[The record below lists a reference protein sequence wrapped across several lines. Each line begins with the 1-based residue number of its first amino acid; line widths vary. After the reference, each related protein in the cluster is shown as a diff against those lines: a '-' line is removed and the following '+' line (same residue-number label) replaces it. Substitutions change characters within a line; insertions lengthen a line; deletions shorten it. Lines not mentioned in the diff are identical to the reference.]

1 MKKSRRLIILILIFI
16 AFLETSFVGCG
27 GGGSNSFDE
36 VRQSAKKP
44 DYKNVPVNDN
54 GSISQR
60 FSYDSSA
67 IYISAEED
75 TVSNDAKITLT
86 QRAPYPN
93 ESKEFGN
100 LCSNVY
106 KLDAVTEK
114 GESLLTSQVNI
125 EKTKKPIRLEIV
137 QKFPDNIVNFFMGT
151 RSSSEA
157 DWQYTKLQRDGYASY
172 SNTNSFDN
180 LANSYRAV
188 SVATVSYTFTINTTT
203 FGDEIAV
210 FGESPAS
217 STVVPINSVSRMEF
231 TTDLPY
237 LDLKYDSNEN
247 LVYNTDLVINSC
259 IEAERLGSLFSDATV
274 QTIITFL
281 TPNGTTIENL
291 RVVGNSTAFA
301 TQNVSQDGGGAGDQY
316 THTIYFKDY
325 TNPSKSGRLATYS
338 FTLKTRNVLLDEFP
352 ATFTIKTILVD
363 NTIPIAYA
371 SEAILER
378 EKLLSF
384 LSPISPTSGGA
395 KSDIGVNLVMKYIA
409 HDIASVTVR
418 YTYPGAENSLIM
430 PGSFSVDL
438 DNHLITFSPDN
449 PWPSETTVSASATA
463 SCCGEH
469 EPNGIRTAFF
479 KFETKEVGS
488 GSVIIGSTTYDPVT
502 ISMIEPD
509 PATNVATDAQIVLQ
523 FSDDVEWLASF
534 STYLRLSS
542 GTHPVGLNEPTF
554 DNGARTIT
562 FAPEEGF
569 KCNSSYTLYVDPFT
583 DTINHKLV
591 SNASF
596 SISTCDGVHAQASII
611 ASDGSIID
619 GRYITNPIFIVDFGK
634 DITKSDYINENR
646 IAQAFN
652 SIKVYQN
659 DSLLQGGKVSK
670 NWITPYQYMQLTF
683 TAPLEASS
691 TYKIVMGE
699 GVLDFENIA
708 IDPFEP
714 YIFTTIPDVTAE
726 LAVPAS
732 PIDVDINTELV
743 LQFSG
748 EVDWIASFSKSFN
761 LFIGKAEIPLASY
774 TYDPTAY
781 TLTMLPEEP
790 LLYNSSYT
798 LLIAPGLI
806 NPSTK
811 QSIASNA
818 FYFATCDGPHY
829 NSSII
834 VATDSIHDDR
844 TIIKPTLIVDFGD
857 RVLNYNAARAAVRIK
872 KNGVEISFTPFIEWQ
887 EGYRKVALTYTLE
900 PDTTYTVTLDEG
912 VQTFKGNLVDPFD
925 EFTFTTAADITTE
938 VTTPDSST
946 GVATSSKIVFTFS
959 DDIAWSGSAEDKQLF
974 CFYRGLTNVTST
986 IRSFDYA
993 TAARTLTLTPS
1004 SMFYNASYTVQLDD
1018 GLVNQ
1023 LTGQKVA
1030 TCSFYF
1036 ETGDGEHAVASVSFK
1051 AESLIEDKSILT
1063 PTIIIDYTKPV
1074 MNFSLAN
1081 DNIKLYKGDTLV
1093 SGYSRQWNADKSKV
1107 NLVFSSPLAPN
1118 TEYTLKMINE
1128 TKDYEGIVI
1137 DPFDDFV
1144 FTTIDNI
1151 TASLTTPADLNNVAS
1166 STKLVI
1172 TFSDSITW
1180 NQEEDADKVPLKLDG
1195 QDVDIRNYLYSDADK
1210 TLTLTPKKPLIHNAT
1225 YSLRINAW
1233 LKNNTTGQKV
1243 ATTTFT
1249 FVTADGDHNQASIA
1263 LATDSVVA
1271 DKVILQPTLIIDFHK
1286 DLLNADVTK
1295 VKDVIKVFKGS
1306 TEVKTVYKTWDREY
1320 NKLKLTFSTNLESSQ
1335 NYKVTMG
1342 EGIRDVE
1349 GIFIDPFDDFE
1360 FTTQDEIDFALT
1372 TPADTENVATSTK
1385 IIFTF
1390 SSPIDWKD
1398 SYKNKFTLKIG
1409 DTVLGIESFTY
1420 NEDAH
1425 TLTLTP
1431 SEKLLYNTTYTIAV
1445 RAGIKN
1451 ETTQQ
1456 MTTKKTFE
1464 FTTMDGE
1471 HSSAILI
1478 VSDEDKVD
1486 GMFIVTPTFVV
1497 DFGKTVMDRN
1507 AAENAI
1513 ELYKGTE
1520 EITTLTKTWLTA
1532 KRQLQITCDSML
1544 TSKTE
1549 YKVSMQSGVKD
1560 SEGSNIEPFEDFYFT
1575 TTPNGTGTERDPYL
1589 IYTASQLDNM
1599 RKNLNAFYKLKKD
1612 INIATSSYKSDNNPD
1627 DYGWLPI
1634 GKTTSRFAG
1643 GLDGDGHTISG
1654 LSINRPTTDSVG
1666 LFGQIDTAK
1675 IKNIYMTD
1683 GIVIGEDSCGGLIGY
1698 AYNSE
1703 ITNCCNESVKVKG
1716 VSHVGGISGEIYSTM
1731 ATKLR
1736 NSGTIIG
1743 SGNRTGG
1750 IVGWNNIYSTISS
1763 CFNNGSVTGSTE
1775 HVGGI
1780 AGYNNA
1786 SVNNCANNATIS
1798 GYQYVGGIVGSNNA
1812 SGKVNRCIAVGN
1824 MITGNLASVN
1834 VGGIGG
1840 YNDSSAKIMNS
1851 VITNNTYINGYPCN
1865 DNSQVVFNYDEG
1877 TNENCNYYFGS
1888 VTDLNNGI
1896 SDPAKWTDSDCWN
1909 SLIWRL
1915 SAEGIPTLVDIP

>member
-946 GVATSSKIVFTFS
+946 GVATSSKIIFTFS